1 MAIDTTNIQA
11 AIAAKIAAEDS
22 AVTALELLQ
31 YGVALSEYGAAQYY
45 TSADSLPTADNDLK
59 GMIALVRSGDP
70 TTGNGLYLC
79 TGTEWFEMQDL
90 DSAAP
95 YSFQGSNFG
104 YVSGGFVTTPSA
116 GAVNTIEKF
125 SFTSD
130 GNASDI
136 ADLSSDRQSSAGQSS
151 STHGYTSGGQN
162 PILGEVT
169 TIDKFPFSTDTN
181 ATNVADISIARNWCE
196 GQNSS
201 ENGYTSGG
209 SSPFPI
215 NPATYSNVID
225 KFPFASD
232 ANASDV
238 GDLSGIKYKTAGQ
251 SSSENGYVSGG
262 SQGGPSTNVIDKFPF
277 ASDANAIDIADLSV
291 GRYAPFGQSSTVSGY
306 ASGGVSGGPPFITQ
320 NVIDKFP
327 FASDTNASD
336 VGDLTVA
343 RGHGAAQSSTV
354 SGYTSGGMSPFSN
367 VIDKFPF
374 TSDTNASDVGDLTR
388 AITNKPAGQQY

>member
-31 YGVALSEYGAAQYY
+31 YGVGLSEYGAAQYY

-59 GMIALVRSGDP
+59 GMIALVYTGDP

-79 TGTEWFEMQDL
+79 TGVQWAEMQNL

-95 YSFQGSNFG
+95 VSYSFQGSNFG

-136 ADLSSDRQSSAGQSS
+136 ADLSTVNSQNAGQSS
-151 STHGYTSGGQN
+151 SSNGYSSGGFSGGA
-162 PILGEVT
+162 LT

-181 ATNVADISIARNWCE
+181 ATNVAALSIARNFCE
-196 GQNSS
+196 GQSSS

-238 GDLSGIKYKTAGQ
+238 GDLSGIKFKTAGQ
-251 SSSENGYVSGG
+251 SSSENGYNSGG

-291 GRYAPFGQSSTVSGY
+291 GRYSPFGQSSTVSGY

-327 FASDTNASD
+327 FASDTNAID
-336 VGDLTVA
+336 IADLTVA

>member
-59 GMIALVRSGDP
+59 GMIALVYTGDP

-104 YVSGGFVTTPSA
+104 YVSGGFTPA
-116 GAVNTIEKF
+116 APGAVNTIEKF

-136 ADLSSDRQSSAGQSS
+136 ADLSTVNNQNAGQSS
-151 STHGYTSGGQN
+151 SSNGYSSGGFSGGA
-162 PILGEVT
+162 LT

-181 ATNVADISIARNWCE
+181 ATNVAALSIARNFCE
-196 GQNSS
+196 GQSSS

-209 SSPFPI
+209 TS
-215 NPATYSNVID
+215 SNVID
-225 KFPFASD
+225 KFPFAADAGASDVGDLTSGKYRTAGQSSSTHGYVSGGSGPSPNINEIEKFPFAAD

-238 GDLSGIKYKTAGQ
+238 GDLTGGKYGPIGQ
-251 SSSENGYVSGG
+251 SSTVSGYT
-262 SQGGPSTNVIDKFPF
+262 SGGNAGPPSFANSNVIDKFPF
-277 ASDANAIDIADLSV
+277 SSDTNASDVGDLSV
-291 GRYAPFGQSSTVSGY
+291 ARYNGSGQSSTVSGY
-306 ASGGVSGGPPFITQ
+306 ASGGFGPSFS

-336 VGDLTVA
+336 VGDLFQA
-343 RGHGAAQSSTV
+343 KA
-354 SGYTSGGMSPFSN
+354 
-367 VIDKFPF
+367 
-374 TSDTNASDVGDLTR
+374 
-388 AITNKPAGQQY
+388 NKPAGQQY